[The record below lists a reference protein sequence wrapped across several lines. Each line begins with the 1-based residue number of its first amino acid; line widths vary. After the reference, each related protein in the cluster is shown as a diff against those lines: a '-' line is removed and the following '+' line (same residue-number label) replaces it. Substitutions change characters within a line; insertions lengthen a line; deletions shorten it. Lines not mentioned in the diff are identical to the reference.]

1 MKVLDI
7 FKGKLTYQEVNELPL
22 NELYMLMDAEK
33 DLIIEKEKQQKKM
46 QEKAEQEQAA
56 ASKQS
61 TKPAVFKAPRQPRN

>member
-22 NELYMLMDAEK
+22 NELYLLMDAEK

-46 QEKAEQEQAA
+46 QEDAEKEQRKSV
-56 ASKQS
+56 SK
-61 TKPAVFKAPRQPRN
+61 KPVVFNAPRRPKN

>member
-22 NELYMLMDAEK
+22 NELYLLMDAEK

-46 QEKAEQEQAA
+46 QEDAEKEQRKSV
-56 ASKQS
+56 SK
-61 TKPAVFKAPRQPRN
+61 KPAVFNAPRRPKN

>member
-22 NELYMLMDAEK
+22 NELYLLMDAEK

-46 QEKAEQEQAA
+46 QEDAEKEQRKSV
-56 ASKQS
+56 SK
-61 TKPAVFKAPRQPRN
+61 KPTIFNAPRRPKN